1 MNKIDQIDRAVIDL
15 LMQDGR
21 MPSSEI
27 ARNLGQ
33 GISERMVRYRIQR
46 LVQGGVITINA
57 IANRQALGYMVV
69 ADVFIEVETSQ
80 IRMVAERLA
89 REECVSYVACSIGD
103 RDVSI
108 QVVARSNEEI
118 YAFVTEVVGKL
129 PGVHKTTTSIVP
141 LVVKDVYQWRVPA
154 SSCGGETNQE

>member
-1 MNKIDQIDRAVIDL
+1 MNKIDQIDRAIIDL

-21 MPSSEI
+21 MPAAEI
-27 ARNLGQ
+27 ARNLGG

-46 LVQGGVITINA
+46 LTSAGVISINA
-57 IANRQALGYMVV
+57 IANRQALGYSVV

-108 QVVARSNEEI
+108 QVVGRNNEEI
-118 YAFVTEVVGKL
+118 YSFVTEVIGRL
-129 PGVHKTTTSIVP
+129 PGVHKSTTSFVP
-141 LVVKDVYQWRVPA
+141 LVIKDVYQWRIPA
-154 SSCGGETNQE
+154 E